1 RRSTP
6 PPQPRHA
13 PGPPLSRPT
22 ATTTTRED
30 TTTMSTPVQ
39 AAAEAVTEHIGTWE
53 PVNAIDLDTFLSDLP
68 GFFES
73 LGAALARVADT
84 LSEQH
89 PVSPSVTDR
98 LREIASTTSGWRKKP
113 ARLRMCTGLRT
124 RRSWSG

>member
-1 RRSTP
+1 GGGTYTRAGDRARAEAAAALLPEPQPAPQAQFTP
-6 PPQPRHA
+6 PPQPRPA
-13 PGPPLSRPT
+13 PGPALSRPT

-73 LGAALARVADT
+73 LGAALARAADT

-89 PVSPSVTDR
+89 PVSP
-98 LREIASTTSGWRKKP
+98 
-113 ARLRMCTGLRT
+113 
-124 RRSWSG
+124 